1 MKKYSLKITVIL
13 MLMAIMLASCGKDF
27 LNPPQTDAVDDQI
40 AFRVPTDL
48 VTGMHGVY
56 HSMTRVGFMG
66 RNVVLF
72 GDIPADKINKM
83 AAGDMT
89 FQTIEAYNFTDN
101 DGNLL
106 STWATGYQIIN
117 NSMRVIDEGNR
128 MLNDGGP
135 WSAADISLMH
145 TQIAEAHALRA
156 FALFKLVN
164 IFGLPHSTPT
174 HDNTGTMGIVAEDRF
189 IFSDE
194 SVQRSSVGDAY
205 DLILAS
211 IERAKTHFALG
222 NRSFRPFY
230 MNYAAVH
237 ALEARVNLYMRN
249 WQGAITS
256 ANAAL
261 QASNAVIEMNQ
272 DRFIAMWGEPAATH
286 EDIFSLSIN
295 AAIALAA
302 SSLTAFYDVSGGS
315 INHSFYYEFDS
326 LDMRRGLFVRHT
338 TVDPNFWRPMKFPNP
353 ARINNTR
360 VFGAPE
366 MYLIIA
372 EAETELGTNLDA
384 ARTALFQVAQRN
396 PAFTTVGDLL
406 PYTNSQADLRTF
418 VAEERARELFQ
429 EGHRFFDIRR
439 TGVLMTRPTGETR
452 LNIVDWDASRFVFPI
467 PYAEINVPGNRVIQT
482 PNWTANLP
490 R

>member
-13 MLMAIMLASCGKDF
+13 VLMVAMLASCGKEF
-27 LNPPQTDAVDDQI
+27 LNTRQTDAVDDQI
-40 AFRVPTDL
+40 AFRVPGDL

-89 FQTIEAYNFTDN
+89 FQTIEAYSFTDN

-106 STWATGYQIIN
+106 STWTTGYQIIN

-174 HDNTGTMGIVAEDRF
+174 VNNAGTLGIVAEDRF

-249 WQGAITS
+249 WQGAITA

-261 QASNAVIEMNQ
+261 EASGAGIEMNQ
-272 DRFIAMWGEPAATH
+272 DRFIAMWGEPAATN

-315 INHSFYYEFDS
+315 INHSFYYEFEPG
-326 LDMRRGLFVRHT
+326 DMRLGLFVRHT
-338 TVDPNFWRPMKFPNP
+338 TVDPSFWRPMKFPNA

-372 EAETELGTNLDA
+372 EAQTELDQLDA
-384 ARTALFQVAQRN
+384 ARTALLQVARRN
-396 PAFTTVGDLL
+396 PAITVVGDL
-406 PYTNSQADLRTF
+406 PNGQAELRTF

-452 LNIVDWDASRFVFPI
+452 LNIVNWDASRFVFPI
-467 PYAEINVPGNRVIQT
+467 PYAEINVPGNRVVQT
-482 PNWTANLP
+482 PNWQGNLP
-490 R
+490 Q